1 MSPVEERVA
10 RFARHTSSDLNRHGA
25 KVLDDAAQG
34 GVVLDATANRP
45 ELVLIPATE
54 WTRMH
59 DLATAGRIVADAL
72 TDVAMILAGE
82 PVREPRIAWLSAL
95 DRDDLRAFATEVA
108 AAARLSMETDNA
120 EPLHNALHAWKST
133 AEYELAGAPLSH
145 EVNWDAVVL
154 LSRPAAEG
162 T

>member
-1 MSPVEERVA
+1 VSPVKERIS
-10 RFARHTSSDLNRHGA
+10 RFARHTSSDLNRRGA

-45 ELVLIPATE
+45 ELVLVPATE
-54 WTRMH
+54 WTRLH

-82 PVREPRIAWLSAL
+82 PLTEPRIPWLSAL
-95 DRDDLRAFATEVA
+95 DRNDLRQFVTEVA

-120 EPLHNALHAWKST
+120 EPLHRALYAWKST

-145 EVNWDAVVL
+145 EVDWDAVVR

-162 T
+162 A